1 MSINKVLCMSWGV
14 DWSKIAKSDYI
25 NDVRE
30 EDPEIANVIE
40 DLDKMSIKKIWLVSP
55 KVESCDL

>member
-1 MSINKVLCMSWGV
+1 MSINKVLCMSWGI

-40 DLDKMSIKKIWLVSP
+40 DLDKMSIKKI
-55 KVESCDL
+55 